1 MRLIDFEQTI
11 DRLEYPTT
19 TETITDEFGGQELHF
34 QDGSARVD
42 RVIGR
47 FGSETFASADEL
59 RMTLYGSLPGEA
71 IGRKGYTDRDPPGL
85 HEVDHVSF

>member
-1 MRLIDFEQTI
+1 MRLNEFERTL

-19 TETITDEFGGQELHF
+19 TETILAEFGGQELHF
-34 QDGSARVD
+34 QEGTERVD
-42 RVIGR
+42 QVIGR
-47 FGSETFASADEL
+47 FGHETYASIDEL

-71 IGRKGYTDRDPPGL
+71 IGRKGYSDRDPPGL